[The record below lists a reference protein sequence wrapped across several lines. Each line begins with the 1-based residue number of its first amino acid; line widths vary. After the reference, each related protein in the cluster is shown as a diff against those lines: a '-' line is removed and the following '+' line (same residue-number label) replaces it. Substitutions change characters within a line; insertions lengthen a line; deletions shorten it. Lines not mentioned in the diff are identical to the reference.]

1 MRRTLETFG
10 YKVLTAND
18 RTEALAIYA
27 HKNNEISVVLTDMV
41 IPFMDG
47 PATIRAL
54 HRMNPKV

>member
-1 MRRTLETFG
+1 MNRFPVRIA
-10 YKVLTAND
+10 AND